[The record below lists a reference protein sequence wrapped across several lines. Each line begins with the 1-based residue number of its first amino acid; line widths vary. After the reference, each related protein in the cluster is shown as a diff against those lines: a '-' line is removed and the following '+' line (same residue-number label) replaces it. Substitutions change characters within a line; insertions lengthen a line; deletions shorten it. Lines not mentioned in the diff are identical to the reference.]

1 MFYSYKKYLKEKY
14 GKAVYRV
21 SVDGGFS
28 CPNRNRDGSGGC
40 TYCDELG
47 AVAVYQRTMEADL
60 AHNGE
65 PFGWKE
71 FMLPG
76 KTSAFAI
83 EQRKARIKEQVDEG
97 LRFLKRRYNAEY
109 FILYFQAFT
118 GTFAPVSILKE
129 LYDYGLSL
137 AAFRELVVSTRPDCV
152 SPAVA
157 DLLVSYKEDDLD
169 VWVELGLQSAHDS
182 TLQRVNRGHT
192 KKDFEKAFTLLRERG
207 IKITVHLIFGLPG
220 ENRREIMETIDYLAR
235 LKPEGIKIHNLHI
248 PVRTALFEEY
258 MYGELT
264 VPSGMRHLS
273 YTTEALERLPETV
286 IIHRL
291 TCDTPDHRLGAPR
304 TFFKKGSF
312 LTILRNQMKVQGS
325 FQGKHLLSSH

>member
-1 MFYSYKKYLKEKY
+1 MFYSYKKYLKKMY
-14 GKAVYRV
+14 GKAAYRV

-28 CPNRNRDGSGGC
+28 CPNRNKDGSGGC

-65 PFGWKE
+65 TFGWKE
-71 FMLPG
+71 LILPG
-76 KTSAFAI
+76 KTSVFAM
-83 EQRKARIKEQVDEG
+83 EQRKAKIKEQVEEG

-118 GTFAPVSILKE
+118 GTFAPVSVLKE

-137 AAFRELVVSTRPDCV
+137 AEFRELVISTRPDCV

-157 DLLVSYKEDDLD
+157 DLLVSYKADDLD

-192 KKDFEKAFTLLRERG
+192 RKEFERAFALLRERG

-220 ENRREIMETIDYLAR
+220 ENRREIMETVDYLAR

-258 MYGELT
+258 SYGELT

-273 YTTEALERLPETV
+273 YTIEALERLPDTI

-291 TCDTPDHRLGAPR
+291 TCDTPEHRLGAPR

-312 LTILRNQMKVQGS
+312 LTILRSQMEQRGS
-325 FQGKHLLSSH
+325 FQGKRSMSSH